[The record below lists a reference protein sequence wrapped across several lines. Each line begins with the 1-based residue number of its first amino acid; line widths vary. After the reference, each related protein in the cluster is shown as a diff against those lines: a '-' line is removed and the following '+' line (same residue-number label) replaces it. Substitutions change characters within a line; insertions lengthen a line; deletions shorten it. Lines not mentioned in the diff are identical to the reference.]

1 MIVSMAKVLIVGP
14 KDLQTKVIKTVQG
27 LGKLHLA
34 AVPKDASTAILNP
47 DEQARR
53 QQLEQWNS
61 EIDQLLVLFGFRG
74 KASKPQSPEWDGL
87 QQFISGHSDQ
97 IKTLARQRMELE
109 DELSLVL
116 SYRNAYEAISP
127 LMERLEASR
136 KLKAFGFILK
146 GSDPKAVTA
155 LSLLLRKA
163 VGGRCEVY
171 SHPLPDGRTA
181 ALAAYHASDTEAV
194 RSFFAKAQISELKLP
209 AAMESLP
216 MPQVVAQLKQ
226 KASQLPK
233 QIAEIKQQLSTLSAE
248 VGPQALWYKRSIE
261 DELERFKAAHQTV
274 HSQLTFI
281 LQGYLP
287 QSELGALKDRIKD
300 QFGDKVTVQIININ
314 HHDAPNVPV
323 VLKNNPIVRPFEL
336 MLSIFNPPQYGT
348 VDPTP
353 FIAFFFPM
361 YFGFI
366 IGDVGYGALML
377 LAAGLLW
384 WKFRNNALAKSLLT
398 IFAICAVWTT
408 VFGVVFGELFGDFGE
423 HKHWIKPMSENLNRL
438 SSESIMTLFK
448 LSVIIGFIQ
457 VYMGFGIMLYTG
469 IKHKNLHHILEPIA
483 FALGILGV
491 FGFAFTWMFHTLPDS
506 FMWPSVAVAAASA
519 VTLGILAGVA
529 GPIEI
534 FGNVGN
540 ILSFARLFAIGLSAA
555 YLAYAANLIGRT
567 IGGIAGFFVAALVI
581 HPIFFML
588 GLISPIMQ
596 PFRLQVVE
604 FFTKFKYHDYSG
616 KKYKPLKTLG
626 GD

>member
-1 MIVSMAKVLIVGP
+1 MAKVLIVGP

-34 AVPKDASTAILNP
+34 AIPKDASTAILNP

-74 KASKPQSPEWDGL
+74 KASKPQLPDWDGL

-97 IKTLARQRMELE
+97 VKTLARQRMELE

-116 SYRNAYEAISP
+116 SYRSAYEAISP

-194 RSFFAKAQISELKLP
+194 RSFFAKIQISELKLP

-287 QSELGALKDRIKD
+287 QSELEPLKDRIKD
-300 QFGDKVTVQIININ
+300 QFGGKVTVQIIDIN

-366 IGDVGYGALML
+366 VGDIGYGLAML
-377 LAAGLLW
+377 LIVMGIRFKYKANELV
-384 WKFRNNALAKSLLT
+384 KSLT
-398 IFAICAVWTT
+398 TMFIICSLWSTA
-408 VFGVVFGELFGDFGE
+408 FGVLYGELFGDLGE
-423 HKHWIKPMSENLNRL
+423 HFHIVKPILEKVNRL
-438 SSESIMTLFK
+438 SPESRDFLRNIAWYTGGFQILVGYAILFYQGWK
-448 LSVIIGFIQ
+448 HKDWHHMLEAPAFVLGIISFLGIFFTKFLPILPKNLLIPSLVGSVISA
-457 VYMGFGIMLYTG
+457 IML
-469 IKHKNLHHILEPIA
+469 IK
-483 FALGILGV
+483 
-491 FGFAFTWMFHTLPDS
+491 
-506 FMWPSVAVAAASA
+506 
-519 VTLGILAGVA
+519 VA
-529 GPIEI
+529 GIGAFFEI
-534 FGNVGN
+534 FGAIGN

-555 YLAYAANLIGRT
+555 YLGYAANMIARLMSGSILMTILGVLIG
-567 IGGIAGFFVAALVI
+567 IVFHVLFFG
-581 HPIFFML
+581 L